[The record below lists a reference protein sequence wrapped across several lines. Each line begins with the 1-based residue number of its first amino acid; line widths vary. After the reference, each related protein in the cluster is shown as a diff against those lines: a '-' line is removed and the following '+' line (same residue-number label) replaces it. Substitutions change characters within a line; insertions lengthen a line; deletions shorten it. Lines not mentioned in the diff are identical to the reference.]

1 MIPAP
6 FARWLSARP
15 RSFRHGAHPD
25 PHKDVTSGLAI
36 EHMPLAPKYIL
47 PLSQHAGAPSKPCVR
62 VGERVRAGQC
72 IAESDGFHSVALHAP
87 VAGTVEGIALQ
98 PHPSGGLSTAIVL
111 RTDFYADQQVEPL
124 AECDLADHAAVVAQ
138 VQRAGIVGMGGAAYP
153 AHEKLRLPLGK
164 RVDVV
169 ILNGAECEPYLT
181 SDHRTML
188 EHADAVVRGLTL
200 IMRVLGAVQGK
211 IGVEVN
217 KEDAIAALRSQIA
230 DDPRMTV
237 VPLDVKYP
245 EGAKQMMIEAVT
257 GARVPLGGRS
267 TDIHVTI
274 HNVAS
279 SAGIYD
285 ACVRRMPVT
294 ERVITVTGPGVRR
307 PANVLAKVG
316 TRLADLL
323 AHCGGLTD
331 AASTVIVGGAMM
343 GQAQVSLDAPVVKA
357 TTGVLVLEEPP
368 SRRQEEP
375 CIRCGKC
382 LDACAMFLNPT
393 RLATLTRSGNVAGLK
408 QQNVKA
414 CFECGSCAFVCP
426 SHIPLTELIRTG
438 KTLVRKERL

>member
-6 FARWLSARP
+6 IARWLSARP
-15 RSFRHGAHPD
+15 RSFQHGAHPD
-25 PHKDVTSGLAI
+25 PHKDMTSGLAI
-36 EHMPLAPKYIL
+36 EHMPLVDSYVL
-47 PLSQHAGAPSKPCVR
+47 PLSQHAGAPSKACVH

-72 IAESDGFHSVALHAP
+72 VAEADGFHSVALHAP
-87 VAGTVEGIALQ
+87 VSGTVEAIALR
-98 PHPSGGLSTAIVL
+98 PHPSGGLSNAIVL
-111 RTDFYADQQVEPL
+111 RTDFFADHRVEHLP
-124 AECDLADHAAVVAQ
+124 ECDLSDHAAIVAQ
-138 VQRAGIVGMGGAAYP
+138 VQRGGVVGMGGAAYP
-153 AHEKLRLPLGK
+153 AHEKLRLSTGK

-188 EHADAVVRGLTL
+188 EHPDAVVQGLTL

-217 KEDAIAALRSQIA
+217 KADAIAALHAHIA
-230 DDPRMTV
+230 DDPRMAV
-237 VPLDVKYP
+237 VPLQVKYP

-279 SAGIYD
+279 SAGIFD
-285 ACVRRMPVT
+285 ACVRRVPVT

-331 AASTVIVGGAMM
+331 AASTVILGGAMM

-368 SRRQEEP
+368 SRTHEAP

-393 RLATLTRSGNVAGLK
+393 RLAALTRSGNVAGLT

-438 KTLVRKERL
+438 KMLVRKERT